1 MNESVFHNLLDH
13 REPAHPGVIRLY
25 DELIQIYRQMR
36 EQQKEIDAAFDRV
49 AAQIGFVVTTTL
61 PVRIEIGEE
70 GSVTGAQLDGS
81 SLRGTLFEKEL
92 GPFVARLKDRK
103 FGGVPAGTFRFYII
117 WYDALRLKLNYHA
130 IEPPHVLQGLLDAF
144 MAQTVQTAAVRPEVR
159 EPAHWFDPGIA
170 MAIEDAIVITAIDE
184 VYPELRLSERVAAD
198 RLAIRRIGPGVREPA
213 HPPYEE
219 RDLMAI
225 RGIGPGIRE
234 PAHPPYEERDL
245 LAIRGVGPGVR
256 EPAHP
261 PYQERDVFAELRAAI
276 AKLRRS

>member
-1 MNESVFHNLLDH
+1 MSEYYRNPRDWF
-13 REPAHPGVIRLY
+13 EPAHPGVIRLY
-25 DELIQIYRQMR
+25 DELIQVYRQMR
-36 EQQKEIDAAFDRV
+36 EQQKEIDAACDLV
-49 AAQIGFVVTTTL
+49 ASQIGFVVTTTL

-103 FGGVPAGTFRFYII
+103 FGGVPASTFRFYII

-159 EPAHWFDPGIA
+159 EPAH
-170 MAIEDAIVITAIDE
+170 
-184 VYPELRLSERVAAD
+184 
-198 RLAIRRIGPGVREPA
+198 
-213 HPPYEE
+213 
-219 RDLMAI
+219 
-225 RGIGPGIRE
+225 
-234 PAHPPYEERDL
+234 PPYEERDL

-261 PYQERDVFAELRAAI
+261 PYQEGDIFAELRAAI
-276 AKLRRS
+276 AKLRKS